1 MKLSSKKALAQIY
14 DYRKKSCKSI
24 YSTSKSLTLSTSAYL
39 IINKDHFDKSDSISS
54 SKIESQQSNQKNQ
67 IQTIIINGD
76 DFEEKIQDPNQTSS
90 FIPITPSNKISSH
103 NESHFDDLSKNLTD
117 KFTFN
122 NNDLNSNNNN
132 SICDESEDRIS
143 KINNLSLDNNLN
155 RNNYN
160 KNKSIF
166 SKNNSLKIKKNNS
179 NYIFDIIKK
188 QKERNKEN
196 DKRNLSLDI
205 CSNFSDIEDSEENI
219 INLKH
224 YSDLE
229 SKDKINLKKIIPLYS
244 KKLKLKK
251 FNEYI
256 ALNKPV
262 IFDKCTD
269 NNIIYGFSALTFKND
284 SINSKTKISININ
297 YSNEHG
303 NFNFF
308 SLYNPLITSKVLE
321 IKYNELSMNNIF
333 INKNILQDIFGD
345 IILLNFHNSTFSI
358 YNNLKPKL
366 NKFFSYQA
374 IFSIDNSKNIK
385 KFNQAQKIRIQKNF
399 DFIILLNKGIFN
411 CLNNKEICKIIYE
424 SIKNCI
430 INKNNFSYFLDQSI
444 KNIFE
449 NVIKKNGQ
457 KDMACIFICLNNL
470 YNLFENKNI
479 HKIDEIL
486 NFIENTTYKYD
497 EEYDDEVYKNIND
510 DSYKDSIYYDGI
522 INKNSNISLSF
533 KEKNININDEY
544 FDKKKTNHQKIKK
557 RNFLNCCGFFV

>member
-132 SICDESEDRIS
+132 SICDESEDKIS

-179 NYIFDIIKK
+179 NYIFDVIKK

-366 NKFFSYQA
+366 NKFFSSQA
-374 IFSIDNSKNIK
+374 IFSIDN
-385 KFNQAQKIRIQKNF
+385 
-399 DFIILLNKGIFN
+399 
-411 CLNNKEICKIIYE
+411 
-424 SIKNCI
+424 
-430 INKNNFSYFLDQSI
+430 
-444 KNIFE
+444 
-449 NVIKKNGQ
+449 
-457 KDMACIFICLNNL
+457 
-470 YNLFENKNI
+470 
-479 HKIDEIL
+479 
-486 NFIENTTYKYD
+486 
-497 EEYDDEVYKNIND
+497 
-510 DSYKDSIYYDGI
+510 
-522 INKNSNISLSF
+522 
-533 KEKNININDEY
+533 
-544 FDKKKTNHQKIKK
+544 
-557 RNFLNCCGFFV
+557 

>member
-132 SICDESEDRIS
+132 SICDESEDKIS

-179 NYIFDIIKK
+179 NYNFDVIKK

-411 CLNNKEICKIIYE
+411 YLNNKEICKIIYE

-457 KDMACIFICLNNL
+457 KDMAYIFICLNNL

-497 EEYDDEVYKNIND
+497 EEYDDGVYKNIND

>member
-132 SICDESEDRIS
+132 SICDESEDKIS

-179 NYIFDIIKK
+179 NYIFDVIKK

-366 NKFFSYQA
+366 NKYFSYQA
-374 IFSIDNSKNIK
+374 IISIDNSKNIK

-411 CLNNKEICKIIYE
+411 YLNNKEICKIIYE
-424 SIKNCI
+424 SIKNCTT
-430 INKNNFSYFLDQSI
+430 NKNNFSYFLDQSI

-457 KDMACIFICLNNL
+457 KDMAYIFICLNNL

-497 EEYDDEVYKNIND
+497 EEYDDGVYKNIND

>member
-179 NYIFDIIKK
+179 NYIFDVIKK

-457 KDMACIFICLNNL
+457 KDMAYIFICLNNL

>member
-179 NYIFDIIKK
+179 NYIFDVIKK

-366 NKFFSYQA
+366 NKYFSYQA
-374 IFSIDNSKNIK
+374 IISIDNSKNIK

-411 CLNNKEICKIIYE
+411 YLNNKEICKIIYE
-424 SIKNCI
+424 SIKNCTT
-430 INKNNFSYFLDQSI
+430 NKNNFSYFLDQSI

-457 KDMACIFICLNNL
+457 KDMAYIFICLNNL

-497 EEYDDEVYKNIND
+497 EEYDDGVYKNIND

>member
-132 SICDESEDRIS
+132 SICDESEDKIS

-179 NYIFDIIKK
+179 NYIFDVIKK

-411 CLNNKEICKIIYE
+411 YLNNKEICKIIYE

-457 KDMACIFICLNNL
+457 KDMAYIFICLNNL

-497 EEYDDEVYKNIND
+497 EEYDDGVYKNIND

>member
-179 NYIFDIIKK
+179 NYIFDVIKK

-411 CLNNKEICKIIYE
+411 YLNNKEICKIIYE

-444 KNIFE
+444 KNILE

-497 EEYDDEVYKNIND
+497 EEYDDGVYKNIND

>member
-179 NYIFDIIKK
+179 NYIFDVIKK

-457 KDMACIFICLNNL
+457 KDMAYIFICLNNL

-497 EEYDDEVYKNIND
+497 EEYDDGVYKNIND

>member
-103 NESHFDDLSKNLTD
+103 NESHFDDLSKNLTH

-179 NYIFDIIKK
+179 NYIFDVIKK

-411 CLNNKEICKIIYE
+411 YLNNKEICKIIYE

-457 KDMACIFICLNNL
+457 KDMAYIFICLNNL

-497 EEYDDEVYKNIND
+497 EEYDDGVYKNIND

>member
-179 NYIFDIIKK
+179 NYIFDVIKK

-486 NFIENTTYKYD
+486 NFFENTTYKYD

>member
-179 NYIFDIIKK
+179 NYIFDVIKK

-411 CLNNKEICKIIYE
+411 YLNNKEICKIIYE

-497 EEYDDEVYKNIND
+497 EEYDDGVYKNIND

>member
-179 NYIFDIIKK
+179 NYIFDVIKK
-188 QKERNKEN
+188 QKKRNKEN

-457 KDMACIFICLNNL
+457 KDMAYIFICLNNL

-497 EEYDDEVYKNIND
+497 EEYDDGVYKNIND

>member
-132 SICDESEDRIS
+132 SICDESEDKIS

-179 NYIFDIIKK
+179 NYIFDVIKK

-366 NKFFSYQA
+366 NKYFSYQA
-374 IFSIDNSKNIK
+374 IISIDNSKNIK

-411 CLNNKEICKIIYE
+411 YLNNKEICKIIYE

-457 KDMACIFICLNNL
+457 KDMAYIFICLNNL

-497 EEYDDEVYKNIND
+497 EEYDDGVYKNIND

>member
-132 SICDESEDRIS
+132 SICDESEDKIS

-179 NYIFDIIKK
+179 NYNFDVIKK

-229 SKDKINLKKIIPLYS
+229 SKDKINLKKIILLYS

-308 SLYNPLITSKVLE
+308 SLYNPLITIKVLE

-358 YNNLKPKL
+358 YNNLKLKL
-366 NKFFSYQA
+366 NKYFSYQA
-374 IFSIDNSKNIK
+374 IISIDNSKNIK

-411 CLNNKEICKIIYE
+411 YLNNKEICKIIYE

>member
-132 SICDESEDRIS
+132 SICDESEDKIS

-179 NYIFDIIKK
+179 NYIFDVIKK

-385 KFNQAQKIRIQKNF
+385 KFNQEQKIRIQKNF

-411 CLNNKEICKIIYE
+411 YLNNKEICKIIYE

-457 KDMACIFICLNNL
+457 KDMAYIFICLNNL

-497 EEYDDEVYKNIND
+497 EEYDDGVYKNIND

>member
-179 NYIFDIIKK
+179 NYIFDVIKK

-424 SIKNCI
+424 SIKNCTT
-430 INKNNFSYFLDQSI
+430 NKNNFSYFLDQSI

>member
-179 NYIFDIIKK
+179 NYIFDVIKK

-205 CSNFSDIEDSEENI
+205 CSNFSDIEDYEENI

-411 CLNNKEICKIIYE
+411 YLNNKEICKIIYE

-457 KDMACIFICLNNL
+457 KDMAYIFICLNNL

>member
-132 SICDESEDRIS
+132 SICDESEDKIS

-179 NYIFDIIKK
+179 NYIFDVIKK

-411 CLNNKEICKIIYE
+411 YLNNKEICKIIYE

>member
-67 IQTIIINGD
+67 IQTIIINGN

>member
-132 SICDESEDRIS
+132 SICDESEDKIS

-179 NYIFDIIKK
+179 NYIFDVIKK

-457 KDMACIFICLNNL
+457 KDMAYIFICLNNL

-497 EEYDDEVYKNIND
+497 EEYDDGVYKNIND

>member
-132 SICDESEDRIS
+132 SICDESEDKIS

-179 NYIFDIIKK
+179 NYNFDVIKK

>member
-179 NYIFDIIKK
+179 NYIFDVIKK

-366 NKFFSYQA
+366 NKYFSYQA
-374 IFSIDNSKNIK
+374 IISIDNSKNIK

-411 CLNNKEICKIIYE
+411 YLNNKEICKIIYE

-457 KDMACIFICLNNL
+457 KDMAYIFICLNNL

-497 EEYDDEVYKNIND
+497 EEYDDGVYKNIND

>member
-179 NYIFDIIKK
+179 NYIFDVIKK

-308 SLYNPLITSKVLE
+308 SLNNPLITSKVLE

-411 CLNNKEICKIIYE
+411 YLNNKEICKIIYE

-457 KDMACIFICLNNL
+457 KDMAYIFICLNNL